1 MTVIFLLVAILF
13 LFAVALPS
21 ALGPA
26 FAQLVAEP
34 LLGFLNLFS
43 HGGARGLLLGI
54 ALGTLLTSLRVLFGI
69 DRPYG
74 GN

>member
-1 MTVIFLLVAILF
+1 MIASMPTPIGVLPGSDLIVYFL
-13 LFAVALPS
+13 
-21 ALGPA
+21 G
-26 FAQLVAEP
+26 
-34 LLGFLNLFS
+34 LFS
-43 HGGARGLLLGI
+43 HGGARGLLIGI